1 MRDAQTRKIMRIVLM
16 LLLAVASAVPA
27 AFAAEDEQPPR
38 DLTELRERID
48 GILEQTQTPAIG
60 IALVNEEGPYWVA
73 GWGKASLATGKAAN
87 QDTLFRIGSISKMFV
102 ALAVLKLQ
110 EEGKLSLD
118 DKLRDLAPE
127 IEFENPWEDTHPV
140 RLVHLL
146 EHTTGWD
153 DIHLPEYAFAAPDTM
168 PLKEALAYH
177 PHSRV
182 SRWMPGTR
190 HAYCN
195 SGPTVAAYVVEK
207 VTGERFEDYIAS
219 TFFAPLGMD
228 STSYFKTKRYDERG
242 ATLYLQ
248 RSPQEYW
255 QIIYRPSGSINSS
268 ASDMAK
274 LVHFLLLRGATPTTR
289 ILSEHAIDRMEI
301 PATTLGAAAGVIGGY
316 GLGNYTTGYKA
327 SGVAFHGHN
336 GGVIG
341 GLSEL
346 AYVKELGQGYVV
358 MINSGNGAA
367 LSQLSDL
374 IRGFLLKDVSPQD
387 PAQSRELPE
396 QFKNLAGYYK
406 PINPRQELLRF
417 ITDIGAITK
426 IWSDEQLLH
435 RKPLFGAWVS
445 NDYPGGNGTLVDGW
459 HGLPAI
465 AVVEDPLAGPAVQV
479 NTDLWQRIST
489 VRAFAPLAVV
499 GAMLAMTLIG
509 FVALVIW
516 CYRRFASKTSSDHR
530 TWMRL
535 WPLLS
540 TVALIVFLVVLSAAG
555 VFLKYAG
562 TVSALSVGILAL
574 SLSYP
579 LFVLLG
585 IIELFK
591 TKNRSPK
598 NLPYWYAAA
607 FSIVHASVVVYLA
620 VYGVIG
626 IRTWT

>member
-1 MRDAQTRKIMRIVLM
+1 MRIVLM
-16 LLLAVASAVPA
+16 LLLAVASSVPA
-27 AFAAEDEQPPR
+27 AFAAEDERSPQELTDLR
-38 DLTELRERID
+38 DRID
-48 GILEQTQTPAIG
+48 GILEKTQTPAVG
-60 IALVNEEGPYWVA
+60 IALVSGQGPYWVD
-73 GWGKASLATGKAAN
+73 GWGKSNLATGKEAD

-140 RLVHLL
+140 RLAHLL

-153 DIHLPEYAFAAPDTM
+153 DIHLTEYGFAAPDAMT
-168 PLKEALAYH
+168 LEEALAYH

-195 SGPTVAAYVVEK
+195 AGPTVAAYVVEK
-207 VTGERFEDYIAS
+207 VAGQRFEDYIAS

-228 STSYFKTKRYDERG
+228 STSYFRTKRYDERG

-248 RSPQEYW
+248 GLPQEYA
-255 QIIYRPSGSINSS
+255 QILHRPSGSINSS

-274 LVHFLLLRGATPTTR
+274 LVHFLLLRGATPATR
-289 ILSEHAIDRMEI
+289 ILPEQAIDRMEM
-301 PATTLGAAAGVIGGY
+301 PTTTLGARAGVIGGY
-316 GLGNYTTGYKA
+316 GLGNYTTGYK
-327 SGVAFHGHN
+327 SFGVAFHGHN
-336 GGVIG
+336 GSVIG
-341 GLSEL
+341 GLAEV
-346 AYVKELGQGYVV
+346 AYVKELEQGYVV
-358 MINSGNGAA
+358 MINSGNAAA
-367 LSQLSDL
+367 LNQISEL
-374 IRGFLLKDVSPQD
+374 IRGYLLKDVTPQD
-387 PAQSRELPE
+387 VAHARDLPE
-396 QFKNLAGYYK
+396 QFRNLAGYYK
-406 PINPRQELLRF
+406 RINPRQEMSRF

-426 IWSDEQLLH
+426 IWSDEKFLH

-445 NDYPGGNGTLVDGW
+445 NDYPGGDDTLVDGW

-479 NTDLWQRIST
+479 NGDLWQRVSA

-499 GAMLAMTLIG
+499 GTMLAMTLIG
-509 FVALVIW
+509 FVALLVW
-516 CYRRFASKTSSDHR
+516 CYRRFASKTSHDHR
-530 TWMRL
+530 VWMRL
-535 WPLLS
+535 WPLVS
-540 TVALIVFLVVLSAAG
+540 TVALVVFLIVLSTAG

-562 TVSALSVGILAL
+562 TVSALSIGILVL

-585 IIELFK
+585 IVELFK
-591 TKNRSPK
+591 TKNRSLK

-607 FSIVHASVVVYLA
+607 FAIVHASIVVYLA

-626 IRTWT
+626 IRTWA